1 MPKKR
6 RQNGEGTIYQRPNG
20 LWVAEITLG
29 YDSNKKRIKK
39 TLSSMDLEKLKKKI
53 NDTKYL
59 NDRQMMAEPSKS
71 TVGEWLEFWL
81 ENYKKN
87 SVKPN
92 TYDCYYN
99 SYSVHLKPKFDDI
112 KLDKLNTIMIQKLLN
127 ELSEDHA
134 PSSVK
139 KVYLTLSQAYE
150 QAIKLNMLYKNPC
163 AGVVLPRASKSPAT
177 AFSLQQQK
185 EFLKLCQED
194 STYNN
199 LYKFAFATGMR
210 LGELLALTWDKLD
223 ENNVVVSSNLQ
234 IVRDYDEESDKKSK
248 TIIGSTKRDNIR
260 IIPLSKSAIEAIKL
274 QMERNTTG
282 SEFVFYSAVGTPLTK
297 RNIYRDM
304 ENKFKKCPCDMGG
317 LTFHSIRHSFAT
329 RLLEKGAD
337 IKTISELL
345 GHKSIQITLDI
356 YSHVSQ
362 DLKRNTINLLEQ

>member
-1 MPKKR
+1 MSGKR
-6 RQNGEGTIYQRPNG
+6 RQNGEGTIYRRPNG

-39 TLSSMDLEKLKKKI
+39 TLSSMDLEKLKKKL
-53 NDTKYL
+53 NDVKYL
-59 NDRQMMAEPSKS
+59 NDRQMISEPSDC
-71 TVGEWLEFWL
+71 TVGEWLIFWL

-87 SVKPN
+87 SVKPT

-99 SYSVHLKPKFDDI
+99 CYKAHLLPNFGDV

-127 ELSEDHA
+127 ELSADHA

-163 AGVVLPRASKSPAT
+163 SGVALPRASKSPAT
-177 AFSLQQQK
+177 AFSLQQQQA
-185 EFLKLCQED
+185 FLEMCQED
-194 STYNN
+194 NTYNN

-210 LGELLALTWDKLD
+210 LGELLALTWDKFD
-223 ENNVVVSSNLQ
+223 GNNVIVSSNLQ
-234 IVRDYDEESDKKSK
+234 TVKDYDESADKKSK
-248 TIIGSTKRDNIR
+248 TIIGSTKRDNVR
-260 IIPLSKSAIEAIKL
+260 IIPLSKSAAAAVKS

-282 SEFVFYSAVGTPLTK
+282 SDFVFYSSVGTPLMK

-304 ENKFKKCPCDMGG
+304 ENKFKNSTCDMTG

-362 DLKRNTINLLEQ
+362 NLKRNTIALLD